1 MFNYDF
7 PLSPKARTY
16 LKFEKIFKG
25 VESWSKTTNLTEVI
39 CLLRCIVDYIDLV
52 DGSGA
57 IKIDLQKD
65 LEKCDASLRQW
76 ITDPEVDTEF
86 VTELREQIDKA
97 RVALNTFTRQRTV
110 LQTDPIIET
119 IKPRFLAPCGVN
131 CFDTPLFEYW
141 LHQDVSVKQENVKS
155 WIHELEC
162 LRLPTCTVL
171 YIWRLCA
178 DYQKRVARQG
188 FMQENADS
196 CDLINIQYSENIKGY
211 PVVSGFQSRVNIRF
225 LPFEKNAK
233 VGDVEFEIAYIK
245 GNLT

>member
-16 LKFEKIFKG
+16 LKFEQIFSG
-25 VESWSKTTNLTEVI
+25 VESCGSLNSIHEVL
-39 CLLRCIVDYIDLV
+39 CLLRGIVDYIDLV

-65 LEKCDASLRQW
+65 LEKCDSNLKQW
-76 ITDPEVDTEF
+76 ITDPNVDAEF
-86 VTELREQIDKA
+86 VTALREQISKA
-97 RVALNTFTRQRTV
+97 RLALNTFTRQRTV
-110 LQTDPIIET
+110 LQTDPIIES

-141 LHQDVSVKQENVKS
+141 IHQDVAVKQESVQRWK
-155 WIHELEC
+155 HELEC

-178 DYQKRVARQG
+178 DYQKRVAKQG

-196 CDLINIQYSENIKGY
+196 CDLINIQYDESIRGY

-225 LPFEKNAK
+225 LPFEKQAP

-245 GNLT
+245 GSLT

>member
-16 LKFEKIFKG
+16 LKFEKIFRG
-25 VESWSKTTNLTEVI
+25 IESMSGAGSLSEVL
-39 CLLRCIVDYIDLV
+39 CLLRCLVDYIDLV

-65 LEKCDASLRQW
+65 LERCDSNLRQW
-76 ITDPEVDTEF
+76 VSDPEVDTEF
-86 VTELREQIDKA
+86 VTALRDQISKA
-97 RVALNTFTRQRTV
+97 RSALNTFTRQRTV

-141 LHQDVSVKQENVKS
+141 LHLDAGQKQES
-155 WIHELEC
+155 IARWRHELEC

-178 DYQKRVARQG
+178 DYQKRVAQQG
-188 FMQENADS
+188 FMQENADA
-196 CDLINIQYSENIKGY
+196 CDLINIQYEESIRGY

-225 LPFEKNAK
+225 LPYEKNAP

-245 GNLT
+245 GNLS